1 MGLRVDDLDVDDLV
15 VAIKDFLEKG
25 VPLGCNT
32 YSPHLA
38 TKSFLHLAIASGH
51 LTSSRF
57 IMVAFEPMRA
67 LTNEVVIGEIEQV
80 GHFIGI
86 VRIEC
91 LEFRGNPVDFIG
103 SQNSFSVRTW
113 N

>member
-1 MGLRVDDLDVDDLV
+1 
-15 VAIKDFLEKG
+15 
-25 VPLGCNT
+25 
-32 YSPHLA
+32 
-38 TKSFLHLAIASGH
+38 
-51 LTSSRF
+51 
-57 IMVAFEPMRA
+57 MVAFEPMRA